1 MLSTVCA
8 HSVRVYSPQSTA
20 CYYYTHMHAQIRIVS
35 GNDRWEFG
43 RAQIILRAQNG
54 VLWAGTDGRADGTAI
69 AW

>member
-1 MLSTVCA
+1 
-8 HSVRVYSPQSTA
+8 
-20 CYYYTHMHAQIRIVS
+20 MHAQIRIVS